1 MALSRFRSNFRFALH
16 KEASNARGDIPL
28 NQFEK
33 IGNWL
38 SWCVYELRFFVTS
51 TVCDVR
57 FVTAYFTLVAMI
69 FTAFLFY
76 PLDTLEIFWTACRW
90 IFGHI
95 NWGYLRFALWLLSE
109 ITIFGIGIRALGRF
123 SNRELLEHH
132 GIVS

>member
-38 SWCVYELRFFVTS
+38 SWCIYELRFFVTN

-57 FVTAYFTLVAMI
+57 FVTTCFTLFTMI
-69 FTAFLFY
+69 LTAFLFY
-76 PLDTLEIFWTACRW
+76 PSDTWDVFSRACRW
-90 IFGHI
+90 IFEHI
-95 NWGYLRFALWLLSE
+95 NWRYVRFSLWLLSE
-109 ITIFGIGIRALGRF
+109 ITIFGLGIRALGRF
-123 SNRELLEHH
+123 SNRKLLEHH